1 MKERKQPA
9 FETGYEDY
17 KAKELFKGEE
27 SPRVGGW
34 GAYKVYNPERE
45 QAEAKRKNDIQALE
59 AVWLYDED
67 TEAKKLVDE
76 NKKYSH
82 YADARGDVSYY
93 GFDYAQLA
101 DPNYKDDPVQLLER
115 LIPNVPDET
124 RQRSYREELEK
135 LQADKADRWQYF
147 GLYGRAIRDE
157 VRARHTQAK
166 AEREKLLSEIN
177 EEFIRELEAKISTG
191 ESLSPEFVAKSG
203 RFFES
208 GQLREKFEKAQAAYE
223 LVATAARG
231 GRSKGEWEADVLDES
246 ERVKEEFADDV
257 HLSGTKTPKDEDFV
271 QQAKFRLGKGYG
283 LGTQTRELMHDVVE
297 LLKGED
303 GKLDEGTLK
312 LLILALNKDA
322 TGEQV
327 VISPEFRKMFAE
339 GLSDFVN
346 ETGDFIERTRLK
358 TSSSMQPVGV
368 DGFFDHYSFTQEPNL
383 RLQKEYSPE
392 VQKFK
397 GLLARVNE
405 QRLTPSEKADWVTGV
420 LAPFARQLG
429 SNAIPLV
436 AGSLVPG
443 GFLASAAANGAA
455 YAPSSIN
462 KAIAEAFVEDK
473 QNPYLE
479 GTISGAWDA
488 AAEGLFG
495 AAIGKVPGVSRL
507 LDKLAV
513 KSAGAYGFGKAIG
526 AVQANAAL
534 RLATGIAGESLGE
547 LVVEDF
553 TSETGGYLT
562 KKLFAAAGANLS
574 SPEWEPME
582 RIAGNFADGRQ
593 AAATV
598 LYCATLGLLGI
609 PQNYRAA
616 AAFQSDLSALQAVGL
631 KAGTARRLTAERQRL
646 GAQLAEMQA
655 KGASEDMLEEEHRR
669 VADELNVKIR
679 EAYRTEVLEEDPV
692 KLRDRLAKEHEFYMS
707 QMEAEASAR
716 EGVLQ
721 AALREAGVLSTE
733 ETMDGKFRLTV
744 VDQSQVA
751 KDAEGWQDGKRPSDY
766 VEPVKEVEMTE
777 EQMTAWAQ
785 MQIGEATLK
794 RMKEIRSA
802 AVALDMVGKVDE
814 GDYARM
820 LPISRAAAPVA
831 VELAKAHGTMNLAVL
846 QALAKAAKAEGRQG
860 VQALPGV
867 SNETTGAA
875 AASFERR
882 LDMAEAM
889 GEIAPG
895 QRESVGA
902 AAMRLPATEGV
913 ASRIVYNPGHTK
925 AVNIAEDA
933 VESMLTARLKEE
945 GGMTQEN
952 VLTPKGRSWLEG
964 MLVEMRRVNEAVKQ
978 FSGREL
984 MPGLEKAEANLL
996 TVTEYF
1002 SHLAQSDF
1010 YRRAGKYGLS
1020 PEAQR
1025 HVAFM
1030 DSALMQGRLAEMLD
1044 KGFGK
1049 WIGTKEGK
1057 AWEQAGGTLA
1067 SLLREAGHE
1076 LGSLY
1081 NRSRVTAEHVAA
1093 VEQARAYMREAGKVT
1108 LAEVEETLKQAAEEQ
1123 EERDNPQEFSGAIPA
1138 EESVTGE
1145 EIPDDMGA
1153 AEALYT
1159 EDGELIAPPGTEVVE
1174 PKEEAAIPTGEV
1186 SPTLEEDIGKAY
1198 RRQLKADTMISLCS
1212 PPAAFKVLGLP
1223 MADIVTHA
1231 RAIIKLKNKHSL
1243 SEAQIV
1249 EAVHRLT
1256 DPLLILKET
1265 EETVILFPGG
1275 QAINRKGEPGDIT
1288 APVKLERTKD
1298 GKHFLASLY
1307 PLDSLQK
1314 TVSLMEKGNLL
1325 YSKYKEADLSTDK
1338 APGLSPELMPQLAR
1352 VGFRD
1357 HTITEEDVV
1366 KREEEKSPLEE
1377 GGARGVGLE
1386 GGRFAPLA
1394 DGSVMGV
1401 ARVDSIGLC
1410 PDVPQFKTKAAA
1422 SGRTKAGED
1431 GTTHELAGG
1440 FRKDAPPIT
1449 VWRRTD
1455 GALQVITG
1463 RHRLAHAR
1471 KCGETFIAVRVYDE
1485 DAAHDAAWAKLYD
1498 VEMNILD
1505 RQAGAQDVAYFFR
1518 NAGMS
1523 LEEAEARGLMPR
1535 RKDGEQT
1542 ATGTIGI
1549 AVALNACDEVYTRF
1563 INGALGEKQAY
1574 FIATLGADEAAQELA
1589 LKLLSDKKPK
1599 SFEYVQAYVAAA
1611 REQRARSEAPAMFDL
1626 FGKDESWAQEADKL
1640 ARYVEAA
1647 RRQVSAQL
1655 GILKGAGTL
1664 KRKEQAAGR
1673 LGVTVKTPRDLTR
1686 LLTKLA
1692 IVEAALERMDA
1703 SLGLGEL
1710 AAAWDGKSS
1719 PDLETLTQR
1728 VSALGEKMPGEAL
1741 ATFSVEAVPSD
1752 VVGRLRSHFEK
1763 DPWNGAPPAGW
1774 WVHGRSG
1781 RQDLETG
1788 HVLQM
1793 TRSNGVGMQYGAS
1806 GSVWYLRPKAD
1817 AHILDAS
1824 TVEGK
1829 AKIREALIEGLEN
1842 GTLPMSY
1849 ERMEEEFYDEEG
1861 ELKPEAVEKYVE
1873 AFNPKNIVDSAEAF
1887 DDVDWCSWLWERL
1900 EPDMV
1905 VTQDGAVVLNQ
1916 EAMEGA
1922 KVYDARVD
1930 WGSFSV
1936 EAEEEM
1942 AEIKRKSIDEGW
1954 FMKAPNGEPTKLTER
1969 QWLQVRTKAFKNWF
1983 GDWEKAATFR
1993 AVRDAIMSMPTVT
2006 EISGKEFQSDGV
2018 PLTDKVPAYWQDS
2031 YHGGVES
2038 PELGRVILDKEGVK
2052 SSMGHGIGAL
2062 KAAAF
2067 YAVPE
2072 VIQKGKVFDRQQNWK
2087 GRGYDTAV
2095 LAAPISI
2102 AGNEYICEVIVEQ
2115 RPNRQGFYLH
2125 EVEVKEKL
2133 GNVFKTS
2140 TEGGTRQAPRSILAL
2155 RDAEVNTIWENC
2167 SKVVDENGEPLV
2179 VYHGTSSPK
2188 PFTVFGEKKASSQGS
2203 YLEDDQQAF
2212 FFAKEKEADFYKN
2225 SSVPLMA
2232 CFLSLKNPKTVDIA
2246 QEIEDVLWN
2255 YDGDRDEAVSEGYPL
2270 DRWEGKDHADF
2281 EANDSAT
2288 AYFDDHAQELYEDA
2302 KDQGEDGIML
2312 YGADGTMTVLA
2323 FNPNQIKSA
2332 TDNRGTFDGSN
2343 PDITYSLTLG
2353 SVQAAQRAVQPY
2365 GREAVMEQMVRS
2377 IERAGCMW
2385 ATTFAE
2391 RDPMESRDVA
2401 AEQMG
2406 RLMAMAM
2413 GIYRALPSGYRAK
2426 LTPIL
2431 RRGQVLSG
2439 MLESGKLRNYG
2450 RISSEERAKLEAE
2463 VEKNLSEQW
2472 SQDELDALAQEAE
2485 WAKEEAAR
2493 DVAGKRL
2500 PELYDAM
2507 AREAAGQMRRYLRD
2521 TEVSRIARLLE
2532 RFTPRVG
2539 KNGKMQK
2546 GKLEAAM
2553 YRKLARLTEMMRA
2566 TEAVREE
2573 NIAALAGRIAEAEE
2587 REDTQE
2593 ADRLT
2598 AEQMEWCTFGAIKA
2612 QSLDAV
2618 RKAHAQLL
2626 ELIGSGRTRW
2636 ERKMEESKRHVEWL
2650 CNKAVAGMGE
2660 ANDTDLAKARRK
2672 AKKRTMW
2679 QKLKEFPAYMQSIG
2693 QLFYGLGG
2701 VPGLGAFADASCRDV
2716 TRGHMALAARERDLT
2731 QAMEAKL
2738 EELGLKT
2745 QAQKANFMQHMKSV
2759 EDTGVVPEPDIVTRR
2774 VKLSMEEARRWVT
2787 MSKKER
2793 ERERET
2799 LRKKSE
2805 EEQREIPDI
2814 PMEEDIVLL
2823 AMELEKAASGKR
2835 ERKWVTAER
2844 QVRVGEKKSLRLN
2857 RDQALNLILLC
2868 EQERY
2873 RSGSAAA
2880 HGYTDAVLAKL
2891 REFVGEKGMAFGYW
2905 MRDYLSGTGL
2915 AEVFE
2920 AREGVPFPAEE
2931 NYWPGVFD
2939 QSGRM
2944 NENMNALD
2952 SSAGQNSTRYS
2963 MLKVRVNHTL
2973 NFDLSMGATNAFMGA
2988 IAMQNNYICMGELTS
3003 QWRRMLANARFARS
3017 LRQKAGE
3024 SAFRAIKDGLN
3035 LLDGQGIAE
3044 AYGQKSLSRLLSMA
3058 QAAHAPAVLAGSF
3071 TTLLKQYSALMHA
3084 TSFPGISAPR
3094 LIGEIITNRLGSGK
3108 MTYAKMRDEAI
3119 FRNRVGNKDVWAE
3132 LLTME
3137 EDVKWSRLAAWSR
3150 KGMNWLEKT
3159 DVAANLVSMTALYNI
3174 LWKRMSEEG
3183 GRTEE
3188 DMHAAC
3194 MAAVER
3200 TMDLA
3205 AQPTRRSQKSLIQAV
3220 GGGGVWNATAFY
3232 MATEVMNKIGMVIA
3246 TYKRGGGGKKG
3257 LRKSMKFLV
3266 TMSCAEQAMMVII
3279 DLLRGSCPD
3288 TDNEDG
3294 WLQWLALHAATGITG
3309 AGLLSGVPIL
3319 GSFVNTITGGYVKTN
3334 SLADALGLD
3343 LWPNGKKLYR
3353 MATGKKERSAAE
3365 WSLQLLNAS
3374 RALTGGLGAWGGG
3387 ANSCIRFVSSA
3398 TSSLQ
3403 SVNAAG
3409 NIVRPAL
3416 QRAANSEKQDKKPK
3430 KTIW

>member
-1 MKERKQPA
+1 M
-9 FETGYEDY
+9 
-17 KAKELFKGEE
+17 
-27 SPRVGGW
+27 
-34 GAYKVYNPERE
+34 
-45 QAEAKRKNDIQALE
+45 
-59 AVWLYDED
+59 
-67 TEAKKLVDE
+67 
-76 NKKYSH
+76 
-82 YADARGDVSYY
+82 
-93 GFDYAQLA
+93 
-101 DPNYKDDPVQLLER
+101 
-115 LIPNVPDET
+115 
-124 RQRSYREELEK
+124 
-135 LQADKADRWQYF
+135 
-147 GLYGRAIRDE
+147 
-157 VRARHTQAK
+157 
-166 AEREKLLSEIN
+166 
-177 EEFIRELEAKISTG
+177 
-191 ESLSPEFVAKSG
+191 
-203 RFFES
+203 
-208 GQLREKFEKAQAAYE
+208 
-223 LVATAARG
+223 
-231 GRSKGEWEADVLDES
+231 
-246 ERVKEEFADDV
+246 
-257 HLSGTKTPKDEDFV
+257 
-271 QQAKFRLGKGYG
+271 
-283 LGTQTRELMHDVVE
+283 
-297 LLKGED
+297 
-303 GKLDEGTLK
+303 
-312 LLILALNKDA
+312 
-322 TGEQV
+322 
-327 VISPEFRKMFAE
+327 
-339 GLSDFVN
+339 
-346 ETGDFIERTRLK
+346 
-358 TSSSMQPVGV
+358 
-368 DGFFDHYSFTQEPNL
+368 
-383 RLQKEYSPE
+383 
-392 VQKFK
+392 
-397 GLLARVNE
+397 
-405 QRLTPSEKADWVTGV
+405 
-420 LAPFARQLG
+420 
-429 SNAIPLV
+429 
-436 AGSLVPG
+436 
-443 GFLASAAANGAA
+443 
-455 YAPSSIN
+455 
-462 KAIAEAFVEDK
+462 
-473 QNPYLE
+473 
-479 GTISGAWDA
+479 
-488 AAEGLFG
+488 
-495 AAIGKVPGVSRL
+495 
-507 LDKLAV
+507 
-513 KSAGAYGFGKAIG
+513 
-526 AVQANAAL
+526 
-534 RLATGIAGESLGE
+534 
-547 LVVEDF
+547 
-553 TSETGGYLT
+553 
-562 KKLFAAAGANLS
+562 
-574 SPEWEPME
+574 
-582 RIAGNFADGRQ
+582 
-593 AAATV
+593 
-598 LYCATLGLLGI
+598 
-609 PQNYRAA
+609 
-616 AAFQSDLSALQAVGL
+616 
-631 KAGTARRLTAERQRL
+631 TAERQRL
-646 GAQLAEMQA
+646 GAQLAEMKA

-802 AVALDMVGKVDE
+802 AVALDMAGKVDE

-882 LDMAEAM
+882 RDMAEAM

-952 VLTPKGRSWLEG
+952 VLTPRGRSWLEG

-1123 EERDNPQEFSGAIPA
+1123 EERDNPQELSGSIPA

-1153 AEALYT
+1153 AAALYT

-1174 PKEEAAIPTGEV
+1174 PKEERLTESTPYRIDSAISSREEAKAKLKEAGVFGKPLTNALFPDIRTRLSGNGFRKLSDSHVTKAHLVPLGYTVEQAQSIHMTAVANIASLFEQAKRIVREAPYHGE
-1186 SPTLEEDIGKAY
+1186 GRKAVPHLY
-1198 RRQLKADTMISLCS
+1198 CDFEIPGYQRPFTADISLIQ
-1212 PPAAFKVLGLP
+1212 FE
-1223 MADIVTHA
+1223 D
-1231 RAIIKLKNKHSL
+1231 KNKGDKLYALH
-1243 SEAQIV
+1243 V
-1249 EAVHRLT
+1249 EINSPGESRVLT
-1256 DPLLILKET
+1256 DKSANDRSPGAEANVAGKEN
-1265 EETVILFPGG
+1265 I
-1275 QAINRKGEPGDIT
+1275 
-1288 APVKLERTKD
+1288 
-1298 GKHFLASLY
+1298 
-1307 PLDSLQK
+1307 
-1314 TVSLMEKGNLL
+1314 
-1325 YSKYKEADLSTDK
+1325 
-1338 APGLSPELMPQLAR
+1338 
-1352 VGFRD
+1352 
-1357 HTITEEDVV
+1357 V

-1449 VWRRTD
+1449 VWRRKD

-1728 VSALGEKMPGEAL
+1728 VSALGEKMPGGESSFSASFSVIGGRAATWDKYKDRAFKGRDDGMLRAEIDASGAKLKWEDLRGKNVAAYRRLVAGWDKLPEAERKQVEDYAEKVDNWQKESEKLNSIPESEFLEQYKKVVQLRDALKPKRAEIRSLLNKMLVEHGGGADVLLNKKDAELDTLAMSLRRGNVERKVEKMLDLRPLRYGMKLADVLDYPELYDAYPELADVTVRYATMDDYYGRALYGNGEPEILINRNLEGEWSRIRSILLHEIQHHIQHIEGFAKGGTPSLARRLVNNRAAMGDANALALRDSSDMELYFRIAGEIEARNVQKRMDWPRDEREAIPFNETLEYPGEAL
-1741 ATFSVEAVPSD
+1741 
-1752 VVGRLRSHFEK
+1752 
-1763 DPWNGAPPAGW
+1763 
-1774 WVHGRSG
+1774 
-1781 RQDLETG
+1781 
-1788 HVLQM
+1788 
-1793 TRSNGVGMQYGAS
+1793 
-1806 GSVWYLRPKAD
+1806 
-1817 AHILDAS
+1817 
-1824 TVEGK
+1824 
-1829 AKIREALIEGLEN
+1829 
-1842 GTLPMSY
+1842 
-1849 ERMEEEFYDEEG
+1849 
-1861 ELKPEAVEKYVE
+1861 
-1873 AFNPKNIVDSAEAF
+1873 
-1887 DDVDWCSWLWERL
+1887 
-1900 EPDMV
+1900 
-1905 VTQDGAVVLNQ
+1905 VT
-1916 EAMEGA
+1916 
-1922 KVYDARVD
+1922 
-1930 WGSFSV
+1930 FSV

-1942 AEIKRKSIDEGW
+1942 AEIKRKSIEEGW

-2167 SKVVDENGEPLV
+2167 SKVVDENGEPMV
-2179 VYHGTSSPK
+2179 VYHGTSSPEA
-2188 PFTVFGEKKASSQGS
+2188 FTVFGEKKASSQGS
-2203 YLEDDQQAF
+2203 YLEEDQQAF
-2212 FFAKEKEADFYKN
+2212 FFAKEKEADFYNN

-2232 CFLSLKNPKTVDIA
+2232 CFLSLKNPNTVDIA

-2255 YDGDRDEAVSEGYPL
+2255 YDGNRDEAVSDGYPL

-2302 KDQGEDGIML
+2302 KEQGKDGIML

-2323 FNPNQIKSA
+2323 FEPTQIKSA
-2332 TDNRGTFDGSN
+2332 IDNRGTFDGSN

-2377 IERAGCMW
+2377 IERAGRMW

-2413 GIYRALPSGYRAK
+2413 GIYRALPDGYRARAHLPK
-2426 LTPIL
+2426 LL
-2431 RRGQVLSG
+2431 RRGQRLA
-2439 MLESGKLRNYG
+2439 LELDGVRESQQDSLFPEIEKN
-2450 RISSEERAKLEAE
+2450 EAE
-2463 VEKNLSEQW
+2463 GVQQSI
-2472 SQDELDALAQEAE
+2472 A
-2485 WAKEEAAR
+2485 
-2493 DVAGKRL
+2493 
-2500 PELYDAM
+2500 ELYGEIAH
-2507 AREAAGQMRRYLRD
+2507 AAAGQMRRYLRD

-2598 AEQMEWCTFGAIKA
+2598 AEQMEWCAFGAIKA

-2636 ERKMEESKRHVEWL
+2636 ERKMEESKRHIEWL

-2745 QAQKANFMQHMKSV
+2745 QAQKADFMQHMKSV

-2805 EEQREIPDI
+2805 EEQREIPDV
-2814 PMEEDIVLL
+2814 PTEEDIVLL

-3232 MATEVMNKIGMVIA
+3232 MATEVMNKMGMVIA

-3319 GSFVNTITGGYVKTN
+3319 GSFVNNITGGYVKTN

-3343 LWPNGKKLYR
+3343 ILRNGKKLYR

-3374 RALTGGLGAWGGG
+3374 RALTGGLGALGGG
-3387 ANSCIRFVSSA
+3387 TQSCIRFVSSA
-3398 TSSLQ
+3398 TSALQ
-3403 SVNAAG
+3403 SVNAAA

-3416 QRAANSEKQDKKPK
+3416 QRTTNIEKQDKNAK

>member
-1 MKERKQPA
+1 M
-9 FETGYEDY
+9 
-17 KAKELFKGEE
+17 
-27 SPRVGGW
+27 
-34 GAYKVYNPERE
+34 
-45 QAEAKRKNDIQALE
+45 
-59 AVWLYDED
+59 
-67 TEAKKLVDE
+67 
-76 NKKYSH
+76 
-82 YADARGDVSYY
+82 
-93 GFDYAQLA
+93 
-101 DPNYKDDPVQLLER
+101 
-115 LIPNVPDET
+115 
-124 RQRSYREELEK
+124 
-135 LQADKADRWQYF
+135 
-147 GLYGRAIRDE
+147 
-157 VRARHTQAK
+157 
-166 AEREKLLSEIN
+166 
-177 EEFIRELEAKISTG
+177 
-191 ESLSPEFVAKSG
+191 
-203 RFFES
+203 
-208 GQLREKFEKAQAAYE
+208 
-223 LVATAARG
+223 
-231 GRSKGEWEADVLDES
+231 
-246 ERVKEEFADDV
+246 
-257 HLSGTKTPKDEDFV
+257 
-271 QQAKFRLGKGYG
+271 
-283 LGTQTRELMHDVVE
+283 
-297 LLKGED
+297 
-303 GKLDEGTLK
+303 
-312 LLILALNKDA
+312 
-322 TGEQV
+322 
-327 VISPEFRKMFAE
+327 
-339 GLSDFVN
+339 
-346 ETGDFIERTRLK
+346 
-358 TSSSMQPVGV
+358 
-368 DGFFDHYSFTQEPNL
+368 
-383 RLQKEYSPE
+383 
-392 VQKFK
+392 
-397 GLLARVNE
+397 
-405 QRLTPSEKADWVTGV
+405 
-420 LAPFARQLG
+420 
-429 SNAIPLV
+429 
-436 AGSLVPG
+436 
-443 GFLASAAANGAA
+443 
-455 YAPSSIN
+455 
-462 KAIAEAFVEDK
+462 
-473 QNPYLE
+473 
-479 GTISGAWDA
+479 
-488 AAEGLFG
+488 
-495 AAIGKVPGVSRL
+495 
-507 LDKLAV
+507 
-513 KSAGAYGFGKAIG
+513 
-526 AVQANAAL
+526 
-534 RLATGIAGESLGE
+534 
-547 LVVEDF
+547 
-553 TSETGGYLT
+553 
-562 KKLFAAAGANLS
+562 
-574 SPEWEPME
+574 
-582 RIAGNFADGRQ
+582 
-593 AAATV
+593 
-598 LYCATLGLLGI
+598 
-609 PQNYRAA
+609 
-616 AAFQSDLSALQAVGL
+616 
-631 KAGTARRLTAERQRL
+631 TAERQRL
-646 GAQLAEMQA
+646 GAQLAEMKA

-802 AVALDMVGKVDE
+802 AVALDMAGKVDE

-846 QALAKAAKAEGRQG
+846 QALAKAAKVEGRQG

-964 MLVEMRRVNEAVKQ
+964 MLGEMRRVNEAVKQ

-1153 AEALYT
+1153 AAALYT

-1174 PKEEAAIPTGEV
+1174 PKEEAAIPAGEV

-1223 MADIVTHA
+1223 MADIVTQE
-1231 RAIIKLKNKHSL
+1231 RIIRKLKNKHSL
-1243 SEAQIV
+1243 SEAQII

-1265 EETVILFPGG
+1265 ETSVILFPGG
-1275 QAINRKGEPGDIT
+1275 QAINRKGELGDIT

-1307 PLDSLQK
+1307 PLDNLQK

-1728 VSALGEKMPGEAL
+1728 VSALGEKMPGGEASFSASFSVIGERAATWGKYKDRAFKGRDDWRLRAEIDASGAKLKWEDLRGKNTAAYRRLVAGWDKLPEKERKQVEDYAEKVDNWQKESEKLNSIPESEFLEQYKKVVQLRDALKPKRAEIRSLLNKMLVAHGGGADVLINKKDAELDALAMSLWGGNVERKVEKMLDLEPLWYGMKLADVLDYPELYDAYPELADVTVRYATMDDAYGRALYGNGEPAILINHNLEGEWSRIRSILLHEIQHHIQHIEGFAKGGTPSYARRLVNNRAAMGDADALALRGYSDMELYLRMAGEIEARNVQKRMDWPMDEREAYPFNSTLEYPGEAL
-1741 ATFSVEAVPSD
+1741 
-1752 VVGRLRSHFEK
+1752 
-1763 DPWNGAPPAGW
+1763 
-1774 WVHGRSG
+1774 
-1781 RQDLETG
+1781 
-1788 HVLQM
+1788 
-1793 TRSNGVGMQYGAS
+1793 
-1806 GSVWYLRPKAD
+1806 
-1817 AHILDAS
+1817 
-1824 TVEGK
+1824 
-1829 AKIREALIEGLEN
+1829 
-1842 GTLPMSY
+1842 
-1849 ERMEEEFYDEEG
+1849 
-1861 ELKPEAVEKYVE
+1861 
-1873 AFNPKNIVDSAEAF
+1873 
-1887 DDVDWCSWLWERL
+1887 
-1900 EPDMV
+1900 
-1905 VTQDGAVVLNQ
+1905 VT
-1916 EAMEGA
+1916 
-1922 KVYDARVD
+1922 
-1930 WGSFSV
+1930 FSV
-1936 EAEEEM
+1936 EAEEEL
-1942 AEIKRKSIDEGW
+1942 AEIKRKSIEEGW

-2167 SKVVDENGEPLV
+2167 SKVVDENGEPMV
-2179 VYHGTSSPK
+2179 VYHGTSSPEA
-2188 PFTVFGEKKASSQGS
+2188 FTVFGEKKASSQGS
-2203 YLEDDQQAF
+2203 YLEEDQQAF
-2212 FFAKEKEADFYKN
+2212 FFAKEKEADFYNN

-2232 CFLSLKNPKTVDIA
+2232 CFLSLKNPNTVDIA
-2246 QEIEDVLWN
+2246 QEIEDILWN
-2255 YDGDRDEAVSEGYPL
+2255 YDGNRDEAVSDGYPL

-2302 KDQGEDGIML
+2302 KEQGKDGIML

-2323 FNPNQIKSA
+2323 FEPTQIKSA
-2332 TDNRGTFDGSN
+2332 IDNRGTFDGSN

-2377 IERAGCMW
+2377 IERAGRMW

-2406 RLMAMAM
+2406 RLMAMSM

-2618 RKAHAQLL
+2618 RKAHEQLL

-2636 ERKMEESKRHVEWL
+2636 ERKMEESKRHIEWL

-2745 QAQKANFMQHMKSV
+2745 QAQKADFMQHMKSV
-2759 EDTGVVPEPDIVTRR
+2759 EDTGVIPEPDIVTRR

-2787 MSKKER
+2787 MGKKER

-2805 EEQREIPDI
+2805 EEQREIPDV
-2814 PMEEDIVLL
+2814 PTEEDIVLL

-2873 RSGSAAA
+2873 RAGSAAA

-3232 MATEVMNKIGMVIA
+3232 MATEVMNKMGMVIA

-3319 GSFVNTITGGYVKTN
+3319 GSFVNNITGGYVKTN

-3343 LWPNGKKLYR
+3343 ILRNGKKLYR

-3374 RALTGGLGAWGGG
+3374 RALTGGLGALGGG
-3387 ANSCIRFVSSA
+3387 TQSCIRFVSSA
-3398 TSSLQ
+3398 TSALQ
-3403 SVNAAG
+3403 SVNAAA

-3416 QRAANSEKQDKKPK
+3416 QRTTNIEKQDKNAK